1 VYDSAPMSDPLMGSA
16 RASRPALAV
25 AGFAAGIFLIE
36 VLLTRV
42 FSVTLFHHFAFA
54 AISVGMLGL
63 AAAGV
68 RVALSPERFSPERAD
83 EDVAHAGALFAA
95 TSLIAVAV
103 LVQFGIYPAFSW
115 DRLLRLAVVYLV
127 CLVPFYFGGLGLSLL
142 FTHHRTRFARLYASD
157 LVAAG
162 VAGLAVP
169 PLLRGLGGPGA
180 VAAASLVA
188 LAAVL
193 VAFPRARPS
202 VRRLGAAVLVIGV
215 LVVAADV
222 RWGLLRLRKPKEG
235 AIAGPVVFEGW
246 NALSRVAVYDAP
258 MRPWSV
264 GNRYRGPMA
273 PGLWMDIDS
282 AAATPIVSLTAG
294 AANEYLRYELTSLAH
309 LVAPKGPA
317 VVIGSGGGRD
327 VLSALLHGVHRVDA
341 VEINPIIVNDV
352 MRGQFRE
359 WSGRLYDDPRVRVHV
374 EDGRSFVRASQERY
388 DLIQL
393 SLVDTWAATAAGA
406 LALSENNLYTTE
418 AVREYLEHLGPEGVL
433 TLTRWAGGETYRLV
447 VLVSAAA
454 RSLGIDEPAK
464 HMAVVQQ
471 HAGGEGTIAVNLLF
485 RRTPF
490 DEVSAAKL
498 RSQVETAGFHWLH
511 DPLQPVPGRVS
522 EIARAR
528 DALQEARLTE
538 DYDLSPPTDDR
549 PFFFYRPRPFLA
561 GLIEDPRRLFVEGQ
575 YLIAAV
581 FAFSAFLGGATILV
595 PLWGRGRDALRAE
608 PGTALLAAP
617 YFVGIGVG
625 FMLVE
630 MALMQRFVLYLGHP
644 THALIAVVVG
654 LLLGAGVGSALSGL
668 LGPGAHAPVVAVA
681 AVIGLLLLSSRAQP
695 ALFAATQT
703 LGLAGKIV
711 LTELVILP
719 LGVALGTLMPLGIAR
734 LLGGSV
740 GLVPWA
746 WGVNGFASVVGASAG
761 ALSAVA
767 FGFAVTLDAGAAC
780 YALAAAAALAST
792 RRAAAARLA
801 DAGAAA

>member
-1 VYDSAPMSDPLMGSA
+1 
-16 RASRPALAV
+16 
-25 AGFAAGIFLIE
+25 
-36 VLLTRV
+36 
-42 FSVTLFHHFAFA
+42 
-54 AISVGMLGL
+54 
-63 AAAGV
+63 
-68 RVALSPERFSPERAD
+68 
-83 EDVAHAGALFAA
+83 
-95 TSLIAVAV
+95 
-103 LVQFGIYPAFSW
+103 
-115 DRLLRLAVVYLV
+115 
-127 CLVPFYFGGLGLSLL
+127 
-142 FTHHRTRFARLYASD
+142 
-157 LVAAG
+157 
-162 VAGLAVP
+162 
-169 PLLRGLGGPGA
+169 
-180 VAAASLVA
+180 
-188 LAAVL
+188 
-193 VAFPRARPS
+193 
-202 VRRLGAAVLVIGV
+202 
-215 LVVAADV
+215 
-222 RWGLLRLRKPKEG
+222 
-235 AIAGPVVFEGW
+235 
-246 NALSRVAVYDAP
+246 
-258 MRPWSV
+258 
-264 GNRYRGPMA
+264 
-273 PGLWMDIDS
+273 
-282 AAATPIVSLTAG
+282 
-294 AANEYLRYELTSLAH
+294 
-309 LVAPKGPA
+309 
-317 VVIGSGGGRD
+317 
-327 VLSALLHGVHRVDA
+327 
-341 VEINPIIVNDV
+341 
-352 MRGQFRE
+352 
-359 WSGRLYDDPRVRVHV
+359 
-374 EDGRSFVRASQERY
+374 
-388 DLIQL
+388 
-393 SLVDTWAATAAGA
+393 
-406 LALSENNLYTTE
+406 
-418 AVREYLEHLGPEGVL
+418 LGPEGVL

-485 RRTPF
+485 RRKPF
-490 DEVSAAKL
+490 DEVSVAKL
-498 RSQVETAGFHWLH
+498 RSQVATAGFHWLH
-511 DPLQPVPGRVS
+511 DPLQPVPDRVS

-581 FAFSAFLGGATILV
+581 FAFSALLGGATILV

-654 LLLGAGVGSALSGL
+654 LLVGAGVGSALSGL

-681 AVIGLLLLSSRAQP
+681 AAIGLLLLSSRAQP

-719 LGVALGTLMPLGIAR
+719 LGVVLGTLMPLGIAR

-780 YALAAAAALAST
+780 YTVAAAAALAFT
-792 RRAAAARLA
+792 RRATTARLA
-801 DAGAAA
+801 RAGAAA